1 MSVLIIAIVVW
12 LIVSNLN
19 GSPEK
24 KAVVRPAVKKGG
36 NRYAFGPARSQALA
50 LAHPLGAQRLGEAY
64 LRPTATLAGND
75 PRRTLRPLLLHV
87 FGLRGDM
94 SDAQIVAALGPQ
106 LRRRWFRIGLEQ
118 PRAQDNGR
126 DAMAFACARL
136 AFALR
141 AAHLLGWIDEATQ
154 WQLLQQNAERAAQC
168 FHGWAD
174 FGACWLRGRRQW
186 VEGSRADSLWVA
198 FTLQESQQWST
209 TRGHPWRELAWP
221 AVAPAT
227 A

>member
-1 MSVLIIAIVVW
+1 MNILVLVVMVW
-12 LIVSNLN
+12 LFTRLLNVSA
-19 GSPEK
+19 EK
-24 KAVVRPAVKKGG
+24 KVVVRPAPKKGG
-36 NRYAFGPARSQALA
+36 NRYTFSPARSQALA
-50 LAHPLGAQRLGEAY
+50 LAHPLGTQRLGEAY
-64 LRPTATLAGND
+64 LRPTATLAAND
-75 PRRTLRPLLLHV
+75 PRHALRPLLLHL
-87 FGLRGDM
+87 FGLRSDM
-94 SDAQIVAALGPQ
+94 SDAQIVAVLAPQ

-141 AAHLLGWIDEATQ
+141 AANLLGWIDEATQ

-198 FTLQESQQWST
+198 FTLQESQRWST
-209 TRGHPWRELAWP
+209 TRGHPWRDLPWP
-221 AVAPAT
+221 SAAPA
-227 A
+227 